1 MMEVKSGLRVLSI
14 LVLLI
19 CCISCGDSVT
29 ESKILLIGFTDKNEY
44 KLSEEITY
52 TIVNYSNINAY
63 VKMCD
68 HLNLIWIEIK
78 TNGNWE
84 IYWTPVVP
92 TFCMTNSK
100 KLAPKEQME
109 WSNLLIDEAG
119 NYRIAIP
126 EVSGDYVERVNIIYT
141 NEFLVKE

>member
-19 CCISCGDSVT
+19 CCISCGDSLID
-29 ESKILLIGFTDKNEY
+29 SKALLIAYTDKNEY
-44 KLSEEITY
+44 KINEEINY
-52 TIVNYSNINAY
+52 AIVNYNSSPAY
-63 VKMCD
+63 IKMCD
-68 HLNLIWIEIK
+68 HLDLIWIEIK
-78 TNGNWE
+78 INGNWE

-92 TFCMTNSK
+92 TFCMTDSK

-126 EVSGDYVERVNIIYT
+126 VVSGDYVERVNIIYT